1 MLELTDVTVR
11 YGQHRALEGASVKVA
26 KGEIVVI
33 LGANGAGKSTLLKAA
48 SGICE
53 GVVQGG
59 VRLDGADLTGLSANK
74 IVDAGLALVP
84 EGRGV
89 FPDLSVR
96 ENLTLGAYSKR
107 ARDEEQD
114 RLDRVYGLFPKL
126 RERSKQIVRTMSG
139 GEQQM
144 VAIGRAMMS
153 NPTILTLDEPSLGLS
168 PLLSKEL
175 FQNLGRVRDLGI
187 GVLMVEQNAKQ
198 SLAIAD
204 RGYLIEN
211 AHVVHEDEADALMND
226 PAVQAAY
233 LGAGGGAAAPHIAT
247 EDPEQMPETVAES
260 FPIRPRSRQ
269 TVSAGAILGRS
280 IDDLVAAASTRS
292 QDATARDRIRANQ
305 PAPVPSDRLS
315 AALAEIESAARAARN
330 RPKTAGPFQETAM
343 TRPTH
348 TPTPTLPA
356 EPHREAKAP
365 PVIEVYRAP
374 RVEVYRRQSDGK
386 GFERA

>member
-1 MLELTDVTVR
+1 MLELSNVTVR
-11 YGQHRALEGASVKVA
+11 YGQHRALENASVKVS

-53 GVVQGG
+53 GVVAGEI
-59 VRLDGADLTGLSANK
+59 RLDGTNLAGLPANK

-96 ENLTLGAYSKR
+96 ENLTLGAYAAR
-107 ARDEEQD
+107 ARDDEKMT
-114 RLDRVYGLFPKL
+114 LDRVFDLFPKL
-126 RERSKQIVRTMSG
+126 AERSKQIVGTMSG

-175 FQNLGRVRDLGI
+175 FQNLARVRDLGI

-211 AHVVHEDEADALMND
+211 AHVVHEDSAENLIKD

-233 LGAGGGAAAPHIAT
+233 LGVGSGNEPAVLSLT
-247 EDPEQMPETVAES
+247 TDVPETVTEA
-260 FPIRPRSRQ
+260 FTIRPRSQ
-269 TVSAGAILGRS
+269 TTQSADAILGRS
-280 IDDLVAAASTRS
+280 VADLVAAASS
-292 QDATARDRIRANQ
+292 QSVMVAAQKRPNPNRIASAGT
-305 PAPVPSDRLS
+305 PKDRLA
-315 AALAEIESAARAARN
+315 AALAEIERGAMNARN
-330 RPKTAGPFQETAM
+330 RPKLQLMPNRNAVP
-343 TRPTH
+343 
-348 TPTPTLPA
+348 PTPDRLP
-356 EPHREAKAP
+356 EDKPR

-374 RVEVYRRQSDGK
+374 RVEVYRRKPVGS
-386 GFERA
+386 GFERK

>member
-1 MLELTDVTVR
+1 MTMLELNNVTVR
-11 YGQHRALEGASVKVA
+11 YGQHRALEDASVNVA

-53 GVVQGG
+53 GMVYGDI
-59 VRLDGADLTGLSANK
+59 RLDGTDLTGLPANK
-74 IVDAGLALVP
+74 IVDSGLALVP

-89 FPDLSVR
+89 FPDLTVW
-96 ENLTLGAYSKR
+96 ENLTLGAYAAR
-107 ARDEEQD
+107 ARDDEKMTLE
-114 RLDRVYGLFPKL
+114 RVWGLFPKL
-126 RERSKQIVRTMSG
+126 RERGKQIVGTMSG

-153 NPTILTLDEPSLGLS
+153 NPTILMLDEPSLGLS

-175 FQNLGRVRDLGI
+175 FQNLARVRDLGI

-211 AHVVHEDEADALMND
+211 AHVVHQDSAANLMRD

-233 LGAGGGAAAPHIAT
+233 LGVGSS
-247 EDPEQMPETVAES
+247 EDPAEVAPITGMPNTVTETFV
-260 FPIRPRSRQ
+260 IRPRSRKTQ
-269 TVSAGAILGRS
+269 SADAILGRS
-280 IDDLVAAASTRS
+280 ISDLVAAASS
-292 QDATARDRIRANQ
+292 QSIAATAQKRPDSSQTASAEI
-305 PAPVPSDRLS
+305 PKDRLA
-315 AALAEIESAARAARN
+315 AALADIERGAINARN
-330 RPKTAGPFQETAM
+330 RPKLKPSTSRYAQPPIQDPVA
-343 TRPTH
+343 
-348 TPTPTLPA
+348 
-356 EPHREAKAP
+356 EAKRR

-374 RVEVYRRQSDGK
+374 RVEVYRRQPDGS
-386 GFERA
+386 GFKRK

>member
-1 MLELTDVTVR
+1 MLEMSNVSVR
-11 YGQHRALEGASVKVA
+11 YGQHRALEGASVTVA

-33 LGANGAGKSTLLKAA
+33 LGANGAGKSSLLKAA

-53 GVVQGG
+53 GVVDG
-59 VRLDGADLTGLSANK
+59 RITLDGTDLTRLTANR
-74 IVDAGLALVP
+74 IVDEGLALVP

-89 FPDLSVR
+89 FADLTVR
-96 ENLTLGAYSKR
+96 ENLTLGAYSAR
-107 ARDEEQD
+107 ARDEEAVA
-114 RLDRVYGLFPKL
+114 LDRVYALFPKL
-126 RERSKQIVRTMSG
+126 RERARQVVRTMSG

-175 FQNLGRVRDLGI
+175 FQNLKKVRDLGI

-211 AHVVHEDEADALMND
+211 AHVVHEDSAANLMRD

-233 LGAGGGAAAPHIAT
+233 LGATSTEAPASVTPDAAP
-247 EDPEQMPETVAES
+247 EPRPEAFAVK
-260 FPIRPRSRQ
+260 PRSQQ
-269 TVSAGAILGRS
+269 TRSADAVLGRS
-280 IDDLVAAASTRS
+280 VADLVAAASQQS
-292 QDATARDRIRANQ
+292 VATAAAMRPSAGQ
-305 PAPVPSDRLS
+305 SVQVPGDRLS
-315 AALAEIESAARAARN
+315 GAMAEIERAAQAARN
-330 RPKTAGPFQETAM
+330 RPRTAAPLRKSAPYGAP
-343 TRPTH
+343 
-348 TPTPTLPA
+348 PA
-356 EPHREAKAP
+356 PSAPAAPAKPA

-374 RVEVYRRQSDGK
+374 RVEVYSRQPDGS
-386 GFERA
+386 GFERT

>member
-1 MLELTDVTVR
+1 MTMLELTNVTVR
-11 YGQHRALEGASVKVA
+11 YGQHRALENASVNVA

-53 GVVQGG
+53 GVVTGDI
-59 VRLDGADLTGLSANK
+59 RLDGTNLAGLAPHR

-89 FPDLSVR
+89 FPDLTVR
-96 ENLTLGAYSKR
+96 ENLILGAYSGR
-107 ARDEEQD
+107 ARDDEKMTLE
-114 RLDRVYGLFPKL
+114 RVYDLFPKL
-126 RERSKQIVRTMSG
+126 RERGSQIVGTMSG

-175 FQNLGRVRDLGI
+175 FQNLARVRDLGI

-211 AHVVHEDEADALMND
+211 AHVVHEDSAKNLMRD

-233 LGAGGGAAAPHIAT
+233 LGAGSAEAPETHRPMP
-247 EDPEQMPETVAES
+247 DMPEPQSEA
-260 FPIRPRSRQ
+260 FAIRPRSQ
-269 TVSAGAILGRS
+269 KTQSADAILGRS
-280 IDDLVAAASTRS
+280 VADLVAAASTQSVNVAAQKRPADS
-292 QDATARDRIRANQ
+292 RASSSVEL
-305 PAPVPSDRLS
+305 PADRLA
-315 AALAEIESAARAARN
+315 AALAAIERGAITARS
-330 RPKTAGPFQETAM
+330 RPKSYQTSNRYVAA
-343 TRPTH
+343 
-348 TPTPTLPA
+348 PA
-356 EPHREAKAP
+356 QAQPSEAKPP

-374 RVEVYRRQSDGK
+374 RVEVYRRQADGS
-386 GFERA
+386 GFERK

>member
-1 MLELTDVTVR
+1 MLELNNVTVR
-11 YGQHRALEGASVKVA
+11 YGQHRALENATVKVS

-53 GVVQGG
+53 GVVEGA
-59 VRLDGADLTGLSANK
+59 VRLDGADLTGMTANK

-96 ENLTLGAYSKR
+96 ENLTLGAYSSR
-107 ARDEEQD
+107 ARDDEKVT
-114 RLDRVYGLFPKL
+114 LDRVYDLFPKL
-126 RERSKQIVRTMSG
+126 QERGKQIVRTMSG

-175 FQNLGRVRDLGI
+175 FQNLAKVRALGI

-211 AHVVHEDEADALMND
+211 AHVVHEDSASALMND

-233 LGAGGGAAAPHIAT
+233 LGAGSSAPPPSDTA
-247 EDPEQMPETVAES
+247 PEAPEEPPQVDAFS
-260 FPIRPRSRQ
+260 IQPRSQQ
-269 TVSAGAILGRS
+269 TLSADAILGRS
-280 IDDLVAAASTRS
+280 IQDLVDAAST
-292 QDATARDRIRANQ
+292 Q
-305 PAPVPSDRLS
+305 S
-315 AALAEIESAARAARN
+315 AALSKSTGPKTEATVPADRISAAIADIEKAAKAARN
-330 RPKTAGPFQETAM
+330 RPKPAVRQTAS
-343 TRPTH
+343 
-348 TPTPTLPA
+348 PTPAPA
-356 EPHREAKAP
+356 EQPTTGKAP

-374 RVEVYRRQSDGK
+374 RIEVYRRQPDGS
-386 GFERA
+386 GFERT

>member
-1 MLELTDVTVR
+1 MLELSDVSVR
-11 YGQHRALEGASVKVA
+11 YGQHRALDHASVRVD

-53 GVVQGG
+53 GIVQG
-59 VRLDGADLTGLSANK
+59 RIQLDGTDLTTLSPNR

-89 FPDLSVR
+89 FPDLTVR
-96 ENLTLGAYSKR
+96 ENLTLGAYSRR
-107 ARDEEQD
+107 ARDDEALT
-114 RLDRVYGLFPKL
+114 LDRVYTLFPKL
-126 RERSKQIVRTMSG
+126 REREKQTVRTMSG

-175 FQNLGRVRDLGI
+175 FQNLAKVRDLGI

-204 RGYLIEN
+204 RCYLIEN
-211 AHVVHEDEADALMND
+211 ASVVHEDTAANMMQD

-233 LGAGGGAAAPHIAT
+233 LGAGSSAPPAT
-247 EDPEQMPETVAES
+247 QTAPAVLPTPEPAS
-260 FPIRPRSRQ
+260 FAIKPRSQQ
-269 TVSAGAILGRS
+269 TLSADAVLGRS
-280 IDDLVAAASTRS
+280 VADLVSAASQQS
-292 QDATARDRIRANQ
+292 IDVTARQRPGAATTAR
-305 PAPVPSDRLS
+305 VPTDRL
-315 AALAEIESAARAARN
+315 AAVMGEIERAAQAARN
-330 RPKTAGPFQETAM
+330 RPRMTAPKRGAPGPVADQPTA
-343 TRPTH
+343 
-348 TPTPTLPA
+348 A
-356 EPHREAKAP
+356 AKPP

-374 RVEVYRRQSDGK
+374 RVEVYRRQPGGSE
-386 GFERA
+386 FERS

>member
-1 MLELTDVTVR
+1 MLELTNVTVR
-11 YGQHRALEGASVKVA
+11 YGQHRALENASVNVA

-53 GVVQGG
+53 GVVTGEI
-59 VRLDGADLTGLSANK
+59 RLDGSNLTGLAPHK

-89 FPDLSVR
+89 FPDLTVR
-96 ENLTLGAYSKR
+96 ENLSLGAYSGR
-107 ARDEEQD
+107 ARDDEKMTLE
-114 RLDRVYGLFPKL
+114 RVYDLFPKL
-126 RERSKQIVRTMSG
+126 RERGNQIVGTMSG

-175 FQNLGRVRDLGI
+175 FQNLARVRDLGI

-211 AHVVHEDEADALMND
+211 AQVVHEDSAKNLMRD

-233 LGAGGGAAAPHIAT
+233 LGVGSAEAPAT
-247 EDPEQMPETVAES
+247 HKLTPDLPETVAEA
-260 FPIRPRSRQ
+260 FAIRPRSQ
-269 TVSAGAILGRS
+269 KTQSADAILGRS
-280 IDDLVAAASTRS
+280 VADLVAAASTQSVKVAAQKRPADRS
-292 QDATARDRIRANQ
+292 HS
-305 PAPVPSDRLS
+305 PSAEIPEDRLA
-315 AALAEIESAARAARN
+315 AALAAIERGAIDARS
-330 RPKTAGPFQETAM
+330 RPKSQAPSNRYVAASAPAQDRSPEAM
-343 TRPTH
+343 
-348 TPTPTLPA
+348 
-356 EPHREAKAP
+356 P
-365 PVIEVYRAP
+365 PPIIEVYRAP
-374 RVEVYRRQSDGK
+374 RVEVYRRQGDGA
-386 GFERA
+386 GFERK